1 MNDSYE
7 KLIRDYAAGSLSG
20 HALLEFERRLKEE
33 PELKSELDLY
43 VALKAAD
50 NLRLKKKLSLES
62 SDGQLSPEKPA
73 NILIRNMRQW
83 LAVAAVVALGAIVA
97 LRWYYQPEKPDVTK
111 MAQAYASPYPPPI
124 ATMGETDSLPFA
136 AQQAYMAY
144 RTGDFAAAAQQLTA
158 LAAETNPTDE
168 ILFYTGESLL
178 QTGEWE
184 RAIAYFNRVQPGY
197 YREIADW
204 RSALAY
210 VAGGQNAKAK
220 PLLESVR
227 KSSRREQAEKLLE
240 AM

>member
-7 KLIRDYAAGSLSG
+7 KLIREYAEGTLSG
-20 HALLEFERRLKEE
+20 QALLEFEQRLKNE
-33 PELKSELDLY
+33 PELASELDLY
-43 VALKAAD
+43 LALKAAD
-50 NLRLKKKLSLES
+50 NQRLKKRLSLETA
-62 SDGQLSPEKPA
+62 DDKLSPERPSF
-73 NILIRNMRQW
+73 LRRLLLW
-83 LAVAAVVALGAIVA
+83 LTIGAIFALGGFAA
-97 LRWYYQPEKPDVTK
+97 WKSYKRPEKVDIQK
-111 MAQAYASPYPPPI
+111 MAQAFAAPYPPPV
-124 ATMGETDSLPFA
+124 ATMGGNDTIRVA
-136 AQQAYMAY
+136 AQQGYMAY
-144 RTGDFAAAAQQLTA
+144 RKRDFTTAAQQLTA
-158 LAAETNPTDE
+158 LAAEPNATDE

-220 PLLESVR
+220 PLLESLR
-227 KSSRREQAEKLLE
+227 KSSRRDQAEKLLE